1 MQWLKQWSPSSLDR
15 ATPRG
20 AIRPRG
26 AGAGARAR
34 ALEHSGGR
42 GARGA
47 NGSKGARTC
56 QRERASGRWR
66 RRWTALRTRPPQGRV
81 SGALGARQSAA
92 LEPFRG
98 RRAGSSLE
106 PFPGRGVWGVR
117 GGGRGGEACTRSATN
132 LTASAWSLEP
142 FSHWSHLRH
151 PGSGHRRRSTL
162 PRRACAT
169 RGRGAARGGLQG
181 GGCSKR

>member
-1 MQWLKQWSPSSLDR
+1 MAQAVVTELARSGH
-15 ATPRG
+15 AARG
-20 AIRPRG
+20 HPASRRRRR
-26 AGAGARAR
+26 RAR
-34 ALEHSGGR
+34 AGPRAQRGP

-169 RGRGAARGGLQG
+169 HGRGAARGGLQG